1 MCFQCYGYFLSIRHC
16 TSLKEYP
23 PKKKYLCVWLSLQRI
38 KQYHLFI
45 YLFLSFFV
53 CLFIYLFILFARCP
67 SQYLG
72 PQCLQSNSIGL
83 TNMELGLIIALP
95 LALLLFTLVGVAT
108 CLMMRRRSA
117 VDAPVE
123 YYDDGPSMA

>member
-1 MCFQCYGYFLSIRHC
+1 MCMVIFTTNKAISFI
-16 TSLKEYP
+16 
-23 PKKKYLCVWLSLQRI
+23 
-38 KQYHLFI
+38 HL
-45 YLFLSFFV
+45 FV
-53 CLFIYLFILFARCP
+53 CLFLCLFVYLHIYLFIYLFARCP

-123 YYDDGPSMA
+123 YCDDGPSMA